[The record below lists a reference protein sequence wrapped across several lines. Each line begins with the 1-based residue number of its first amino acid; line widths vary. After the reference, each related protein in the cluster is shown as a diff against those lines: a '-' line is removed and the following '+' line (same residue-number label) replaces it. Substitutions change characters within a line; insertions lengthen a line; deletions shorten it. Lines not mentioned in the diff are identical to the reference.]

1 MELRGIIV
9 EDFVNYRFPSMF
21 LITSKCDWKC
31 CVEFGIPTE
40 SCQNSSLINIKPKVY
55 EDDDL
60 INLYIN
66 NEITKA
72 IVFGGLE
79 PFLQFDEL
87 LEFIKKFRLISSD
100 TIVIYT
106 GYDMDELPDEIE
118 QLKKYKNIIVKFG
131 RFIPNQE
138 PHYDEILG
146 INLCSFN
153 QFAVK
158 IS

>member
-1 MELRGIIV
+1 MELRGIMV
-9 EDFVNYRFPSMF
+9 EDFVNYKFPSMF

-31 CVEFGIPTE
+31 CIEFGIPTE

-55 EDDDL
+55 KDDDL

-100 TIVIYT
+100 TIIIYT

-118 QLKKYKNIIVKFG
+118 ELKKYKNIIVKFG

-138 PHYDEILG
+138 SHYDEILG